1 MLTELNPFAYDS
13 QVMYQLLSVDHN
25 SRIRLK
31 TLCGG
36 HEGDEGIP
44 SSVGV
49 YNAANWLEREVS
61 LPAKGCVSPG
71 GTVSSSRTWRAV
83 CHRRSFITTRPLH
96 RTIR

>member
-1 MLTELNPFAYDS
+1 
-13 QVMYQLLSVDHN
+13 MYQLLSIEKN

-49 YNAANWLEREVS
+49 FNAANWLEREVR
-61 LPAKGCVSPG
+61 P
-71 GTVSSSRTWRAV
+71 
-83 CHRRSFITTRPLH
+83 HRPIAMPPQS
-96 RTIR
+96 

>member
-1 MLTELNPFAYDS
+1 
-13 QVMYQLLSVDHN
+13 MYQLLSIEKN

-49 YNAANWLEREVS
+49 FNAANWLEREVRVTAG
-61 LPAKGCVSPG
+61 PCVARPHHQLAMPP
-71 GTVSSSRTWRAV
+71 RA
-83 CHRRSFITTRPLH
+83 
-96 RTIR
+96 